1 MALLQYKDRKGTNCA
16 KWDILASK
24 FGKADLLSMW
34 VADMDF
40 KEPPCVT
47 AALRR
52 YIDEVPF
59 GYFVPPPP
67 ISRLLSIGNR
77 PITIIRSTQN
87 GFALR
92 QGWCRPSTGSSSLPP
107 SPRMQ

>member
-59 GYFVPPPP
+59 GYFVPPASYFQAFIDWEQTYHNYKVDPEWICFAP
-67 ISRLLSIGNR
+67 GVVPAINWVIQFA
-77 PITIIRSTQN
+77 TQ
-87 GFALR
+87 
-92 QGWCRPSTGSSSLPP
+92 P
-107 SPRMQ
+107 